1 MSEQTKTTQ
10 AENALEALQHAVD
23 QAESH
28 PSENKIEE
36 ADNALRHT
44 AAAVRQA
51 ADSEG
56 GAEGLAQKLQEEKS
70 ALEDST
76 KQ

>member
-1 MSEQTKTTQ
+1 MAEHTKTTQ

-28 PSENKIEE
+28 PSDNKIEE

-56 GAEGLAQKLQEEKS
+56 GAAGLTQRLQEEKS
-70 ALEDST
+70 ALEGST
-76 KQ
+76 EQ